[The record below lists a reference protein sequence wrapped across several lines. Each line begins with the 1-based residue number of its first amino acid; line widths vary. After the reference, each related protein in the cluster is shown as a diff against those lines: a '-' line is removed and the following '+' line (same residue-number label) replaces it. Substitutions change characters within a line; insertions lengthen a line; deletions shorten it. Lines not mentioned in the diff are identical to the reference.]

1 VNHDRTDPQRA
12 DRDSDDDRTADDL
25 TDPQRAAGDGDRTA
39 DDLTDPQRAADGR
52 RDETHDVAALL
63 AVALRVTTEAARLAA
78 ARRAEGVEVADTKSS
93 VVDVVTHT
101 DREVEA
107 FLRDRL
113 AELRPGDGFFGEEGD
128 PDDSSTGLTWVVDP
142 IDGTVNFLYG
152 IPQWAVSVAVVEG
165 GPDPL
170 TWTALAACVV
180 NPLSGEVFTASR
192 GGGARLGEAPL
203 VPSAPASLAES
214 LFATGFSYDS
224 GRRVEQ
230 AAVLGRLIGR
240 VRDLRR
246 LGAASLDL
254 CAVAAGR
261 LDVYAERGL
270 KPWDHAAGVLIA
282 QEAGVVV
289 HGEAGAAASG
299 ELVVAAAPG
308 IAADTDALLADAGF

>member
-1 VNHDRTDPQRA
+1 MDDSNSTNDSTSSSTDDSSSTRTG
-12 DRDSDDDRTADDL
+12 
-25 TDPQRAAGDGDRTA
+25 AGHG
-39 DDLTDPQRAADGR
+39 
-52 RDETHDVAALL
+52 VAELL
-63 AVALRVTTEAARLAA
+63 ALAVEVTTAAARLAA

-93 VVDVVTHT
+93 IVDVVTHT
-101 DREVEA
+101 DREVEEY
-107 FLRDRL
+107 LRDRL
-113 AELRPGDGFFGEEGD
+113 AELRPGDGFLGEEGD
-128 PDDSSTGLTWVVDP
+128 PGDSATGLTWVVDP

-180 NPLSGEVFTASR
+180 NPLSGEVYTASR
-192 GGGARLGEAPL
+192 GGGAWLGETRL
-203 VPSAPASLAES
+203 VPSAPASVAES
-214 LFATGFSYDS
+214 LFATGFSYEAD
-224 GRRVEQ
+224 RRVEQ
-230 AAVLGRLIGR
+230 AAVLGRLIGQ

-282 QEAGVVV
+282 RESGAVV
-289 HGEAGAAASG
+289 HGEAGQAPGG
-299 ELVVAAAPG
+299 ELVVASAPNVASAVG
-308 IAADTDALLADAGF
+308 VLLEDAGF

>member
-1 VNHDRTDPQRA
+1 MDDTSTSPDTSTSTDTGTSADTGPQGIA
-12 DRDSDDDRTADDL
+12 
-25 TDPQRAAGDGDRTA
+25 
-39 DDLTDPQRAADGR
+39 
-52 RDETHDVAALL
+52 ELL
-63 AVALRVTTEAARLAA
+63 ALAVDVTTAAARLAA

-93 VVDVVTHT
+93 LVDVVTHT
-101 DREVEA
+101 DREVES
-107 FLRDRL
+107 FLRARL
-113 AELRPGDGFFGEEGD
+113 AELRPGDGFLGEEGD

-170 TWTALAACVV
+170 TWSALAACVV

-192 GGGARLGEAPL
+192 GGGAWLGEERL

-214 LFATGFSYDS
+214 LFATGFSYEAD
-224 GRRVEQ
+224 RRVEQ
-230 AAVLGRLIGR
+230 AAVVGRLIGQ

-270 KPWDHAAGVLIA
+270 KPWDHAAGVLVA
-282 QEAGVVV
+282 QEAGAVVR
-289 HGEAGAAASG
+289 GEEGQAPSG
-299 ELVVAAAPG
+299 RLVVASAPSVARAA
-308 IAADTDALLADAGF
+308 DALLEDARF

>member
-1 VNHDRTDPQRA
+1 MDDTSTSPQDA
-12 DRDSDDDRTADDL
+12 
-25 TDPQRAAGDGDRTA
+25 
-39 DDLTDPQRAADGR
+39 
-52 RDETHDVAALL
+52 AALL
-63 AVALRVTTEAARLAA
+63 AVAVDVTTAAARLAA

-93 VVDVVTHT
+93 LVDVVTHT
-101 DREVEA
+101 DREVES
-107 FLRDRL
+107 FLRARL
-113 AELRPGDGFFGEEGD
+113 AELRPGDGFLGEEGD

-170 TWTALAACVV
+170 TWSALAACVV

-192 GGGARLGEAPL
+192 GGGAWLGEERL

-214 LFATGFSYDS
+214 LFATGFSYEAD
-224 GRRVEQ
+224 RRVEQ
-230 AAVLGRLIGR
+230 AAVVGRLIGQ

-270 KPWDHAAGVLIA
+270 KPWDHAAGVLVA
-282 QEAGVVV
+282 QEAGAVVR
-289 HGEAGAAASG
+289 GEEGQAPSG
-299 ELVVAAAPG
+299 RLVVASARSVARAVDG
-308 IAADTDALLADAGF
+308 LLEDARF

>member
-1 VNHDRTDPQRA
+1 VDHDSSTSA
-12 DRDSDDDRTADDL
+12 STSASSGISSS
-25 TDPQRAAGDGDRTA
+25 TGSVAGGSTS
-39 DDLTDPQRAADGR
+39 
-52 RDETHDVAALL
+52 HDVAALL
-63 AVALRVTTEAARLAA
+63 AVAVDVTTEAARLAA
-78 ARRAEGVEVADTKSS
+78 TRRAEGVEVADTKSS
-93 VVDVVTHT
+93 AVDVVTHT
-101 DREVEA
+101 DREVES
-107 FLRDRL
+107 FLRARL

-128 PDDSSTGLTWVVDP
+128 PDDSTTGLTWVVDP

-165 GPDPL
+165 GPDPA
-170 TWTALAACVV
+170 TWTALAACVA

-192 GGGARLGEAPL
+192 GGGAWLGETRLA
-203 VPSAPASLAES
+203 PSAPASVAQS
-214 LFATGFSYDS
+214 LFATGFSYEAD
-224 GRRVEQ
+224 RRVEQ
-230 AAVLGRLIGR
+230 AAVLGRLIGE

-289 HGEAGAAASG
+289 HGEADSPASG
-299 ELVVAAAPG
+299 DLVVASAPSVAEAA
-308 IAADTDALLADAGF
+308 DALLARARF